1 MSDAIYPTLPGITWS
16 FIRTPI
22 WKTQIQT
29 TQSGRELRAA
39 QMSYPLYKYTLTYDV
54 LRSDPA
60 FVELQTLIAF
70 FNARS
75 GSFDSFLF
83 TDPDDSTAT
92 AQVFGIGDGS
102 TKAFQLI
109 KSFGGYTEPVIAV
122 HAVTQVTINGSA
134 TAAYTVNNDT
144 GILTFT
150 TAPAASASL
159 AWSGSFYYRC
169 RFMADTYDFEK
180 FMQNL
185 WLMQKLDFQ
194 TCKL

>member
-1 MSDAIYPTLPGITWS
+1 MSDAIYPTLPGLTWS

-22 WKTQIQT
+22 WKTTIQT

-39 QMSYPLYKYTLTYDV
+39 NMSYPVYKYTLTYDV
-54 LRSDPA
+54 LRSSA
-60 FVELQTLIAF
+60 SFAELQTLVGF

-83 TDPDDSTAT
+83 TDPDDNTVA
-92 AQVFGIGDGS
+92 AQLFGTGDGV
-102 TKAFQLI
+102 TKSFQLV
-109 KSFGGYTEPVIAV
+109 KAFGGYTEPVIAV
-122 HAVTQVTINGSA
+122 NAITQVTVAGTA

-150 TAPAASASL
+150 TAPASGAAL
-159 AWSGSFYYRC
+159 GWSGSFYYRC
-169 RFMADTYDFEK
+169 RFVADTYDFEK

-185 WLMQKLDFQ
+185 WLLQKVDFQ
-194 TCKL
+194 STKL

>member
-1 MSDAIYPTLPGITWS
+1 MSDAIYPTLPGISWS
-16 FIRTPI
+16 FIRSPI

-54 LRSDPA
+54 LRSSA
-60 FVELQTLIAF
+60 GFTELQTLVAF

-83 TDPDDSTAT
+83 TDPNDNTVSANG
-92 AQVFGIGDGS
+92 FGTGDGV
-102 TKAFQLI
+102 TQAFQLV
-109 KSFGGYTEPVIAV
+109 KAFGGYSEPVIAV
-122 HAVTQVTINGSA
+122 NTITQVTINGSP

-150 TAPAASASL
+150 TAPAAAAVL
-159 AWSGSFYYRC
+159 TWSGSFYYRC
-169 RFMADTYDFEK
+169 RFMADTYDFEQ

-185 WLMQKLDFQ
+185 WLMQKIDFQ
-194 TCKL
+194 TVKL